1 MHYRKDTPCTA
12 LAQTAPNFQGDIG
25 LTKID

>member
-1 MHYRKDTPCTA
+1 MHYRKDPPCTA